1 LVKWSIVLDL
11 IYIIGRLWIMI
22 HTVHIVVVQQFDMLV
37 WLDILDWHVELIV
50 VNKV

>member
-1 LVKWSIVLDL
+1 
-11 IYIIGRLWIMI
+11 MI